1 MDQYEKQMIDIVN
14 RHHALVTGDL
24 RTQRRIAR
32 RIARQMRVKARAE
45 RRRLILT
52 AVGDFMMAV
61 LITVCFVASLLCF
74 LIHLC

>member
-1 MDQYEKQMIDIVN
+1 MDKYEKQMIDIVN
-14 RHHALVTGDL
+14 RHHALITGSPCD
-24 RTQRRIAR
+24 RR

-52 AVGDFMMAV
+52 AVGDFMIAV
-61 LITVCFVASLLCF
+61 LITVCFVASLMCF